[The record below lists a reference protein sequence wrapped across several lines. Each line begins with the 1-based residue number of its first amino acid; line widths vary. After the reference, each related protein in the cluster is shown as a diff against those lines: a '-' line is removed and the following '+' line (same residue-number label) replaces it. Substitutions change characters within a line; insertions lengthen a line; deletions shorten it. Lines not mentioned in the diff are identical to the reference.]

1 MSIEPV
7 LAPHHVVPLFTLPD
21 RHGQV
26 HNLARQRG
34 REHWALLIFAPGV
47 EPRPYLERL
56 AGEIDS
62 WRGMPAR
69 GIVVVPD
76 AERAGA
82 LSGLPFNVLIDAD
95 ERVRRRFLPAQARA
109 GVFVL
114 DRYGTL
120 YHQWLVGTREEL
132 PAPGE
137 ISAWLDAISMQCSV

>member
-7 LAPHHVVPLFTLPD
+7 LAPHKVVPLFTLPD
-21 RHGQV
+21 KHGQPQ
-26 HNLARQRG
+26 NLARQRG
-34 REHWALLIFAPGV
+34 REHWALLILGPDLD
-47 EPRPYLERL
+47 PRPYLERL
-56 AGEIDS
+56 AGEIGA

-76 AERAGA
+76 AEHAGA
-82 LSGLPFNVLIDAD
+82 LSGLPFSVLIDAD
-95 ERVRRRFLPAQARA
+95 ERVRRRFLPPEARA

-120 YHQWLVGTREEL
+120 YHQWLVGNAAEL